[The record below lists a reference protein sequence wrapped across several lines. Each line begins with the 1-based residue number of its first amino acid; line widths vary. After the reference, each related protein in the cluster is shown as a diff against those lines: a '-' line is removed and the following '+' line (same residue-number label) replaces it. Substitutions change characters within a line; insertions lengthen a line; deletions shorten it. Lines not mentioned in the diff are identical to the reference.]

1 MSGFRRIV
9 IGTAAMLLAT
19 IPAPAAA
26 RADDPATP
34 DPTVLDVLDSVLA
47 QTGGPGTVQPPS
59 ADPNVPVGPP

>member
-19 IPAPAAA
+19 IPAPAA
-26 RADDPATP
+26 ATP

-59 ADPNVPVGPP
+59 AGPNVPVGPP